1 MLVRYIWIMDAL
13 SETLSCSFV
22 CAMVTQAIRSLK
34 LIKKKII
41 NTVPFWSPEWTPTTG
56 SQPQSAIM
64 NSSWFDA
71 GPAFRFQSY
80 SMAKPLVLTFG
91 GMEVPFALSK
101 VERSDLYGFIE
112 TETLDEQDRKCF
124 LATLADDGR
133 SIVPSGGTALV
144 TLSPEGNWLE
154 KKTLTPTD
162 NQGNRISPCASSYA
176 APCPLEK
183 TASIDEYLSHNI
195 RAVYQVSSEADFSPL
210 MDELQKGTIFQF
222 PYSFRGG
229 LEPDMA
235 FLLLSADG
243 TPFIAIGAATR
254 LDFVGFDQTAAVV
267 EEENPFDDDDESV
280 DFGMM

>member
-1 MLVRYIWIMDAL
+1 
-13 SETLSCSFV
+13 
-22 CAMVTQAIRSLK
+22 
-34 LIKKKII
+34 
-41 NTVPFWSPEWTPTTG
+41 
-56 SQPQSAIM
+56 
-64 NSSWFDA
+64 
-71 GPAFRFQSY
+71 
-80 SMAKPLVLTFG
+80 MAKPLVLTFG